1 MIFEHELSAPWTV
14 LSELCSEDFLKV
26 NQSDV
31 SEKVVISPYGMN
43 GGVAEKEVDVPPGT
57 EGATPRTV
65 WET

>member
-1 MIFEHELSAPWTV
+1 
-14 LSELCSEDFLKV
+14 LKV

-65 WET
+65 